1 MYTVRAGNKVDTP
14 SGSLDNASP
23 HPCKKKTPP
32 NDDRVWVGGDAS
44 LFSLGTVGRRAE
56 LVDERPGLK
65 KQ

>member
-1 MYTVRAGNKVDTP
+1 MQTHTP
-14 SGSLDNASP
+14 V
-23 HPCKKKTPP
+23 KKKNPP